1 MNIVKRETVELSDNE
16 MKAFSLVEKVLDGVL
31 YHAENPD
38 IQNSARMALIYLK
51 SFKSCTEE
59 IK

>member
-1 MNIVKRETVELSDNE
+1 MNIVKHEVIELSENE
-16 MKAFSLVEKVLDGVL
+16 MKAFDLVEKIFERAL
-31 YHAENPD
+31 YDAENPD
-38 IQNSARMALIYLK
+38 IVNNARLALIYLR